1 MITKLTFDL
10 SPPQIKSLA
19 LDSTTKLKAQLAAIG
34 ALKSTS
40 SAVDLDLAL
49 AEFSNSLGVA
59 IFLKYVSPDPLV
71 RQAADEVEMEVQKL
85 LVDIFTRADL
95 FEAVRNSE
103 AFLSQKD
110 PIEAELIKDYLF
122 NFRKNGLDLSA
133 PEREAFINKKK
144 RLVELE
150 AEFSKNLMEENT
162 RLAFLKEDLKGLP
175 DSFIQSLP
183 VVDYEKVEIS
193 LSYPHVT
200 PFMENVWNKEARK
213 KVSFFFNNRGGE
225 KNKNLM
231 EEALRIR
238 HELAQMLG
246 YKNHAELV
254 LSKRMAA
261 SPDKA
266 LLFLQ
271 DLKNKFSVFGEKE
284 RKALSN
290 LKQTL
295 LKDSSPLQIYE
306 WRFLHNQMLKAN
318 YDFDPLKVQEYFPLE
333 TVLSGMFEIYQTLLG
348 VQFRK
353 DASASVWHSTVQKF
367 EVWNQG
373 HLISHF
379 YMDLFPREG
388 KYNHAAAFTLISAF
402 QMKDSKYQIPF
413 SSIVANF
420 SPPTNERPSLLL
432 HTEVETL
439 FHEFGHIMHQILTQA
454 KYPSFSGT

>member
-162 RLAFLKEDLKGLP
+162 RLAFLKEELKGLP

-183 VVDYEKVEIS
+183 VVDHEKVEIS

-284 RKALSN
+284 RKAL
-290 LKQTL
+290 LAIKQKL
-295 LKDSSPLQIYE
+295 FKDNSPLQIYE
-306 WRFLHNQMLKAN
+306 WRFLHNQML
-318 YDFDPLKVQEYFPLE
+318 
-333 TVLSGMFEIYQTLLG
+333 
-348 VQFRK
+348 
-353 DASASVWHSTVQKF
+353 ASRS
-367 EVWNQG
+367 
-373 HLISHF
+373 
-379 YMDLFPREG
+379 
-388 KYNHAAAFTLISAF
+388 
-402 QMKDSKYQIPF
+402 
-413 SSIVANF
+413 
-420 SPPTNERPSLLL
+420 
-432 HTEVETL
+432 
-439 FHEFGHIMHQILTQA
+439 
-454 KYPSFSGT
+454 